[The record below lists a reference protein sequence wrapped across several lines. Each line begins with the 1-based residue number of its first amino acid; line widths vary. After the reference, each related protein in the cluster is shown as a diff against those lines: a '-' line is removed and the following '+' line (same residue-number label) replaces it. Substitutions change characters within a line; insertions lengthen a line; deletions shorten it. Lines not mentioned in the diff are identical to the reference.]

1 MKPNEYKEKIS
12 AINKCLNFIIDNLSK
27 KSINDTDF
35 LPSIEYEKIATRAKK
50 IISGINKHDP
60 INFPNDYSS
69 MEAARFEK
77 NITRLYETTDSIMY
91 GISTDNEMDAL
102 SMLIDRVIPI
112 YRIATS
118 FELESKI
125 EDKISL
131 FSKDMVE
138 KAKFLS
144 ELVHKTEVNL
154 SRVSALS
161 EETQTTLDDTKLF
174 TENLKNELKIS
185 TKQSNNITSLLMK
198 SEAAYSTIDNI
209 KNTLNTASTS
219 LKTLQDKND
228 IIAESFD
235 EYITSS
241 ERKINELLDKE
252 QRISSIEDDLKT
264 HIDHSKEL
272 ISSARV
278 AMSLTG
284 TFRLSR
290 SFKNAYMISKKTRDR
305 WAVAS
310 SVLAIVSLSF
320 VSFMLY
326 EMYTFDYSTLLNST
340 TPAIMMFAA
349 RFSML
354 PVVLGF
360 FAFCAMQYVKQNN
373 ICEDY
378 AHKKLLSETLISFK
392 DELSTSDNEKTYNF
406 LSEILKIVL
415 RSPINTVDKKTHKI
429 EIDHINSIVSQT
441 NEIGKTLLE
450 KLTPKETPPS
460 VKNQ

>member
-1 MKPNEYKEKIS
+1 MTSEEYKERIS
-12 AINKCLNFIIDNLSK
+12 SINKCFNFIIDRLSK
-27 KSINDTDF
+27 KSINDDEF
-35 LPSIEYEKIATRAKK
+35 IQSIEYERIATRAKK

-60 INFPNDYSS
+60 IHFPNDYSS
-69 MEAARFEK
+69 MEAERFKK
-77 NITRLYETTDSIMY
+77 NLTRLSETTESIMY
-91 GISTDNEMDAL
+91 GISTDNEIDAL
-102 SMLIDRVIPI
+102 SLLIDRVMPI

-118 FELESKI
+118 FDLEKKI
-125 EDKISL
+125 EDKISSFNNDAL
-131 FSKDMVE
+131 E
-138 KAKFLS
+138 KTKYLS
-144 ELVHKTEVNL
+144 DLITKAEVNL
-154 SRVSALS
+154 SRANSLS
-161 EETQTTLDDTKLF
+161 EETQATLDETKLF
-174 TENLKNELKIS
+174 TENLKNELKTS

-228 IIAESFD
+228 IITESFE
-235 EYITSS
+235 EYINSS

-252 QRISSIEDDLKT
+252 QRIGSIEDDLNAQ
-264 HIDHSKEL
+264 IEHSREL

-305 WAVAS
+305 WAIAS
-310 SVLAIVSLSF
+310 SVLAAVSMLF
-320 VSFMLY
+320 VTFMLY
-326 EMYTFDYSTLLNST
+326 EMYIFDYSKFLTST

-406 LSEILKIVL
+406 LSEILKVVL
-415 RSPINTVDKKTHKI
+415 RSPINTVDKKTHNV

-450 KLTPKETPPS
+450 KLTPKETSSS